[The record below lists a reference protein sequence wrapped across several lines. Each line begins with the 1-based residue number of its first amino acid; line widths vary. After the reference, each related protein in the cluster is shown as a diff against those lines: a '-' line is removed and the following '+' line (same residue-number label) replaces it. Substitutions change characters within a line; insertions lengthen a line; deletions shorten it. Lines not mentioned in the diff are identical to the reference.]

1 MGLIKM
7 VKLKYLYILMV
18 LIEGARY
25 YTINSPD
32 DFFSIRV
39 CGQNSTRTVR
49 DLRSELELNTVRE
62 LQIIASYLQI
72 RGRSTLN
79 KAGLLGA
86 IRRTGGRRQCC

>member
-1 MGLIKM
+1 
-7 VKLKYLYILMV
+7 MV

-25 YTINSPD
+25 YTIDSPN

-39 CGQNSTRTVR
+39 CGQKSTKTVR
-49 DLRSELELNTVRE
+49 DLRSDLELNTVRE

-79 KAGLLGA
+79 KAGLLDA
-86 IRRTGGRRQCC
+86 IKRTGGRRQCC